1 MQFPAPPDTHAIA
14 ILLLTVLALFLFTR
28 EKIPLETSSL
38 FIIASLAVAL
48 ELFPYQ
54 NLGVELHAI
63 DLFSG
68 FGHEA
73 LVAVCALMIAGQG
86 LVRTGALEPVGR
98 RLSIISRHSPML
110 LLIITLLI
118 GAILS
123 AFVNNT
129 PVVILLM
136 PILIS
141 ATLRTNQ
148 PPTSILMPMG
158 FATLIG
164 GMCTT
169 IGTSTNLLVV
179 SVAADLGLK
188 SFGMFDFFLPGSIA
202 AGIGIIYLWLVA
214 PRLLPERETPLSDT
228 SPRVFFA
235 QFLVPNQ
242 SKAIDQTLAELIAKT
257 SGAMKIIQIQRA
269 DGSMLTTLPDVVI
282 KAGDRLTVCD
292 TPMQLKEYEQTLNI
306 TLQQD
311 SHLDEAVDSNKS
323 NQQLAEIVI
332 SQGSPLENTTL
343 RKAHFQFR
351 YRLIPLALHHAGKT
365 ISKLK
370 GQLDDIDLH
379 TGDVLLVQG
388 DGTEIGAL
396 KRSGELLVLDS
407 TENLPHSR
415 KAPIALLIMLGIIIF
430 AAFGILPIAVSALC
444 GVLVMLLTGCLD
456 WKTAVQA
463 LSTPVIL
470 IVVASLALGSAMV
483 ATGGADYIANI
494 FLYITHGA
502 SGHVILSGLMLTMAL
517 LTNIISNN
525 AAAVIGTP
533 IAISMASQLNLPA
546 IPFVLAVLFGA
557 NMSYITPM
565 AYKTNLLVMNAG
577 GYKFIDFVKV
587 GAPLT
592 LLMWM
597 VLSWL
602 LPTLYRF

>member
-1 MQFPAPPDTHAIA
+1 MQFPPPPDEHAIA
-14 ILLLTVLALFLFTR
+14 ILLLTVFALFLFTR

-38 FIIASLAVAL
+38 FVIASLAVAL

-54 NLGVELHAI
+54 RAGGALHAI

-73 LVAVCALMIAGQG
+73 LIAVCALMIAGQG

-98 RLSIISRHSPML
+98 RLSIISQHSPML

-141 ATLRTNQ
+141 ATLRTNRS
-148 PPTSILMPMG
+148 PTSILMPMG

-179 SVAADLGLK
+179 SVAADLGLE

-202 AGIGIIYLWLVA
+202 AGIGILYLWLIA
-214 PRLLPERETPLSDT
+214 PKLLPERETPLSDT
-228 SPRVFFA
+228 SPRLFLA
-235 QFLVPNQ
+235 QFSVPEE
-242 SKAIDQTLAELIAKT
+242 SKAANKTLAEVIAIT
-257 SGAMKIIQIQRA
+257 GGSMKIAQIQRS
-269 DGSMLTTLPDVVI
+269 DGSMLITLPDVLI
-282 KAGDRLTVCD
+282 KAGDRLTVYD
-292 TPMQLKEYEQTLNI
+292 TPKQLKEYEQVLNI
-306 TLQQD
+306 NLQQENNI
-311 SHLDEAVDSNKS
+311 SES
-323 NQQLAEIVI
+323 NQQLAEVVV

-343 RKAHFQFR
+343 KKFHFQFR

-365 ISKLK
+365 IDKLK
-370 GQLDDIDLH
+370 GQLDDIYLH

-388 DGTEIGAL
+388 DSAEISAL

-407 TENLPHSR
+407 TEDLPHSR
-415 KAPIALLIMLGIIIF
+415 KAPIALIIMLGIIVI

-444 GVLVMLLTGCLD
+444 GVLVMLITGCLD
-456 WKTAVQA
+456 WKAAVQA
-463 LSTPVIL
+463 LSAPVVL

-494 FLYITHGA
+494 FLYLAHGA
-502 SGHVILSGLMLTMAL
+502 PGHIILAGLMLTMAL

-565 AYKTNLLVMNAG
+565 AYKTNILVMNAG
-577 GYKFIDFVKV
+577 GYKFKDFVRV
-587 GAPLT
+587 GIPLT
-592 LLMWM
+592 ILMWL
-597 VLSWL
+597 VLSFL
-602 LPTLYRF
+602 LPVLYKF

>member
-1 MQFPAPPDTHAIA
+1 MHFPTLPNEHAIA
-14 ILLLTVLALFLFTR
+14 ILLLTVVALFLFTR
-28 EKIPLETSSL
+28 ENIPLETSSL
-38 FIIASLAVAL
+38 LIITGLAAAL
-48 ELFPYQ
+48 ELFPYRHQ
-54 NLGVELHAI
+54 GSELHAI

-73 LVAVCALMIAGQG
+73 LIAVCALMIAGQG

-98 RLSIISRHSPML
+98 RLSIISRYSPML
-110 LLIITLLI
+110 LLLITLLI
-118 GAILS
+118 GAVLS

-141 ATLRTNQ
+141 ATLRTNRS
-148 PPTSILMPMG
+148 PSSILMPMG
-158 FATLIG
+158 FATLVG

-179 SVAADLGLK
+179 SVAADLGLEA
-188 SFGMFDFFLPGSIA
+188 FGMFDFLLPGSIA
-202 AGIGIIYLWLVA
+202 AGVGIVYLWLIA

-228 SPRVFFA
+228 SPRLFFA
-235 QFLVPNQ
+235 QFSVPNE
-242 SKAIDQTLAELIAKT
+242 SKSVGKSLAELIAIT
-257 SGAMKIIQIQRA
+257 SGAIKIVQIQRQ
-269 DGSMLTTLPDVVI
+269 DGSTLTTLPDITI

-292 TPMQLKEYEQTLNI
+292 TPKQLKEYEQVLNI

-311 SHLDEAVDSNKS
+311 SDTESEENTS
-323 NQQLAEIVI
+323 SQQLAEVVV

-343 RKAHFQFR
+343 RKAHFQLY
-351 YRLIPLALHHAGKT
+351 YRLMPLAIHHAGKT
-365 ISKLK
+365 INKLK
-370 GQLDDIDLH
+370 GQLDDIHLH

-388 DGTEIGAL
+388 ESTEISTL

-407 TENLPHSR
+407 TEDLPHSR
-415 KAPIALLIMLGIIIF
+415 KAPIALIIMLAIIII
-430 AAFGILPIAVSALC
+430 AGFGILPIAISALC
-444 GVLVMLLTGCLD
+444 GVLAMLITGCLD
-456 WKTAVQA
+456 WKAAVQA

-483 ATGGADYIANI
+483 ATGGADYIANV
-494 FLYITHGA
+494 FLFFTYGA
-502 SGHVILSGLMLTMAL
+502 SGQIILSGLMLTMAL
-517 LTNIISNN
+517 LTNVISNN

-577 GYKFIDFVKV
+577 GYKFKDFVKV
-587 GAPLT
+587 GIPLT
-592 LLMWM
+592 ILMWL

-602 LPTLYRF
+602 LPTLYQF

>member
-1 MQFPAPPDTHAIA
+1 MQFPAPPDAHAIA
-14 ILLLTVLALFLFTR
+14 ILLLIVLALFLFTR

-38 FIIASLAVAL
+38 FVIASLAVAL
-48 ELFPYQ
+48 ELFPYRRS
-54 NLGVELHAI
+54 GVELHAI

-98 RLSIISRHSPML
+98 RLSAISRRSPML

-118 GAILS
+118 GGILS

-129 PVVILLM
+129 PVVILLL

-141 ATLRTNQ
+141 ATLRTNSS
-148 PPTSILMPMG
+148 PTSILMPMG

-202 AGIGIIYLWLVA
+202 AGIGILYLWLVA
-214 PRLLPERETPLSDT
+214 PKLLPERETPLSDT
-228 SPRVFFA
+228 SPRLFFA
-235 QFLVPNQ
+235 QFSVPEE
-242 SKAIDQTLAELIAKT
+242 SKAIGKTLAELISIT
-257 SGAMKIIQIQRA
+257 SGTIKIVQIQRA
-269 DGSMLTTLPDVVI
+269 DGSMLTTLPDVI
-282 KAGDRLTVCD
+282 LKGGDRLTVCD
-292 TPMQLKEYEQTLNI
+292 TPKQLKEYEQVLDI

-311 SHLDEAVDSNKS
+311 SYFGAEDDSSKT
-323 NQQLAEIVI
+323 NQQLAEIVV

-343 RKAHFQFR
+343 RKSHFQFH

-365 ISKLK
+365 VNKLK
-370 GQLDDIDLH
+370 GQLDDIYLH
-379 TGDVLLVQG
+379 TGDILLVQG
-388 DGTEIGAL
+388 DSTEIAAL

-407 TENLPHSR
+407 TEDLPHSR
-415 KAPIALLIMLGIIIF
+415 MAPVALVIMLGIIII
-430 AAFGILPIAVSALC
+430 AAFGILPIAISALC
-444 GVLVMLLTGCLD
+444 GVLVMLVTGCLD

-463 LSTPVIL
+463 LSTPVVL

-483 ATGGADYIANI
+483 ATGGADYIANV
-494 FLYITHGA
+494 FLYITYGA
-502 SGHVILSGLMLTMAL
+502 SGHVILAGLMLTMAL

-533 IAISMASQLNLPA
+533 IAISMASQLDLPA

-577 GYKFIDFVKV
+577 GYKFMDFVKV
-587 GAPLT
+587 GTPLT
-592 LLMWM
+592 LLMWI

-602 LPTLYRF
+602 LPTLYNF

>member
-1 MQFPAPPDTHAIA
+1 MHFPALPNEHAIA
-14 ILLLTVLALFLFTR
+14 ILLLTVFALFLFTR
-28 EKIPLETSSL
+28 ESIPLETSSL
-38 FIIASLAVAL
+38 FIITSLAVAL

-54 NLGVELHAI
+54 SNGVELQAI
-63 DLFSG
+63 NLFSG

-73 LVAVCALMIAGQG
+73 LISVCALMIAGQG

-98 RLSIISRHSPML
+98 RLSVVSRHSPML

-118 GAILS
+118 GAVLS

-141 ATLRTNQ
+141 ATLRTNRS
-148 PPTSILMPMG
+148 PASILMPMG

-179 SVAADLGLK
+179 SVAADLGLEK
-188 SFGMFDFFLPGSIA
+188 FGMFDFIVPGSIA
-202 AGIGIIYLWLVA
+202 AAVGIVYLWLIA
-214 PRLLPERETPLSDT
+214 PHMLPARETPLSDT
-228 SPRVFFA
+228 SPRMFFA
-235 QFLVPNQ
+235 QFSVPDE
-242 SKAIDQTLAELIAKT
+242 SKSINKSLSDLITATDGAI
-257 SGAMKIIQIQRA
+257 KIVQLQRQ
-269 DGSMLTTLPDVVI
+269 DGSTVTTLPDITI
-282 KAGDRLTVCD
+282 KAGDKLTVCD
-292 TPMQLKEYEQTLNI
+292 TPKQLKEYEQVLDLS
-306 TLQQD
+306 LQAD
-311 SHLDEAVDSNKS
+311 SDIDNENSS
-323 NQQLAEIVI
+323 NQQLAEIVV

-343 RKAHFQFR
+343 RRAHFQFY
-351 YRLIPLALHHAGKT
+351 YRLIPLAIHHAGKKVN
-365 ISKLK
+365 KLK
-370 GQLDDIDLH
+370 GQLDDIQLH

-388 DGTEIGAL
+388 EHSDISTL

-407 TENLPHSR
+407 TEDLPHSR
-415 KAPIALLIMLGIIIF
+415 KAPLALVIMLAIVVIAG
-430 AAFGILPIAVSALC
+430 FGILPISISALC
-444 GVLVMLLTGCLD
+444 GVLAMLITGCLD
-456 WKTAVQA
+456 WKAAVQA

-483 ATGGADYIANI
+483 ATGGADYIANV
-494 FLYITHGA
+494 FLYLTYGA
-502 SGHVILSGLMLTMAL
+502 SGHVILAGLMLTMAL
-517 LTNIISNN
+517 LTNVISNN

-533 IAISMASQLNLPA
+533 IAISMATQLDLPA

-577 GYKFIDFVKV
+577 GYKFKDFVKV
-587 GAPLT
+587 GTPLT
-592 LLMWM
+592 ILMWL

-602 LPTLYRF
+602 LPNLYQF